1 MDANARLR
9 SLWNLTGLSDP
20 CVKTLQAWLRL
31 AFGCLQPLL
40 LERPLGEGMGSCEDA
55 GLSAR
60 WKETAGE
67 AERVMDHLSRQGL
80 GKGRRG
86 GDQKSLSRYSF
97 REKHFMPLSTTKLG
111 FMSEVESI
119 FKT

>member
-1 MDANARLR
+1 MSICAHSGT
-9 SLWNLTGLSDP
+9 SLVSATHIAKNLP
-20 CVKTLQAWLRL
+20 AWLCL

-40 LERPLGEGMGSCEDA
+40 LERPLGDGMGSCEDA
-55 GLSAR
+55 ELRAR
-60 WKETAGE
+60 WKEMAGE

-80 GKGRRG
+80 GKGGRI

-97 REKHFMPLSTTKLG
+97 REKQFMPLSTTKLG